1 MKLYKLSQGSTFE
14 NLKTFIYVT
23 NEYGVP
29 SAEFVDAFI
38 DQFGKIVLNGNFTLT
53 QIEIK
58 QLDILWIDIVK
69 DCKYNNVEYKENYS
83 NLFYISLCQKA
94 LLKIKEGYE
103 QSDWNKLEETKKLEL
118 LKQFIVNFEQYKDE
132 FIETKEITET
142 PKYNYRLINSDFIG
156 NELQITESVDD
167 ILSSYKANI
176 VDEVNIRLA
185 DTGLI
190 VDINMFIEEV
200 ENRNVELT
208 IMSGFFKFEFLYRE
222 EEQDGE

>member
-14 NLKTFIYVT
+14 NLEHFIYIT

-29 SAEFVDAFI
+29 SSEFVDAFI
-38 DQFGKIVLNGNFTLT
+38 DQFGKIILNGNFTLT

-58 QLDILWIDIVK
+58 QLDNLWLDIVK
-69 DCKYNNVEYKENYS
+69 DCEYNNIEYKENYS

-132 FIETKEITET
+132 FNEAEENNVTKQ
-142 PKYNYRLINSDFIG
+142 KYNYKLTDEMYIG
-156 NELQITESVDD
+156 HELTIIESVDD
-167 ILSSYKANI
+167 VSSSYKAKV
-176 VDEVNIRLA
+176 VDEVNIQLA
-185 DTGLI
+185 DNDLI
-190 VDINMFIEEV
+190 VDINKFIEEV
-200 ENRNVELT
+200 EGRNVVLK
-208 IMSGFFKFEFLYRE
+208 IKMGFFRFSDIYAEDK
-222 EEQDGE
+222 